1 MDHAPRP
8 RILVVSGSARQDSHV
23 HEIVRIAAE
32 TAERAGAEVELL
44 RLHEL
49 ALPVMRHGDAD
60 QDALPPVQAVRAR
73 WDPARSI
80 RSAQSVRVLG
90 DPP

>member
-1 MDHAPRP
+1 MTQGGSPRT
-8 RILVVSGSARQDSHV
+8 RTDW
-23 HEIVRIAAE
+23 
-32 TAERAGAEVELL
+32 AERID
-44 RLHEL
+44 L
-49 ALPVMRHGDAD
+49 AKDAFTRPEHYAAMD
-60 QDALPPVQAVRAR
+60 PRVPEFQAVRAR